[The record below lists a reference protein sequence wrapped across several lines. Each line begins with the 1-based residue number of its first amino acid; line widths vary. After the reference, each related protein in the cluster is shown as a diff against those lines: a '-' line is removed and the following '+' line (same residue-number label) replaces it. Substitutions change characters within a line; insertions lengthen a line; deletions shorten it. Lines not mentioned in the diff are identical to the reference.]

1 MNELVQNT
9 TTQNVSDAS
18 LIEAT
23 LKDKQQ
29 YGALV
34 RKYQAPLMRYVKR
47 ITRLSNDDV
56 EAIVQDTFIKAY
68 INIRNFDTKLKFSSW
83 LYRIAHN
90 TAISELRSR
99 NRSIPVSELE
109 SSSSS
114 EEGGLD
120 EILFKDEAYQDIAV
134 DEKDAIDAITK
145 ALPHLSEAH
154 RSILILRFFE
164 GKEYSEIADILQKP
178 IGTVSTLIYRA
189 KQALKEHIDH
199 ERLR

>member
-1 MNELVQNT
+1 MNELVTQT
-9 TTQNVSDAS
+9 TTQHQSDAS

-29 YGALV
+29 YGVIV

-47 ITRLSNDDV
+47 ITRLNNDDV

-109 SSSSS
+109 SSSS
-114 EEGGLD
+114 EESGLD

-145 ALPHLSEAH
+145 ALPHLNEAH
-154 RSILILRFFE
+154 RGILILRFFE

-189 KQALKEHIDH
+189 KQALKEYIDH